1 MRSLSGCTQT
11 DMVALVNL
19 TIAFSGESGR
29 VKGGRSP
36 AKRTLDATRF
46 TPTLQGSGQAWL
58 CSPDPRARPAAR
70 TLGRGVVGLTLLCGQ
85 VAGVMRHKSAAA
97 TMDQTDIRGLA
108 TTVHRSVREA
118 ASL

>member
-1 MRSLSGCTQT
+1 MAKRAASFSKGHCQVASQGT
-11 DMVALVNL
+11 DMVALVDL
-19 TIAFSGESGR
+19 TIAVLGESGR

-70 TLGRGVVGLTLLCGQ
+70 TAPPLGRG
-85 VAGVMRHKSAAA
+85 
-97 TMDQTDIRGLA
+97 
-108 TTVHRSVREA
+108 
-118 ASL
+118 

>member
-1 MRSLSGCTQT
+1 
-11 DMVALVNL
+11 MVALVNL
-19 TIAFSGESGR
+19 AIAFSGELGR

-36 AKRTLDATRF
+36 AKQILDATRF
-46 TPTLQGSGQAWL
+46 TPTLQGPGRAWL

-70 TLGRGVVGLTLLCGQ
+70 TAPPLGAGVGVGVVGLALPCGQ

>member
-1 MRSLSGCTQT
+1 
-11 DMVALVNL
+11 MVALVNL

-58 CSPDPRARPAAR
+58 CSPGPRARPAAR
-70 TLGRGVVGLTLLCGQ
+70 TAPPLGAGIGVGGVGLTLPCGQ
-85 VAGVMRHKSAAA
+85 VGWGDP
-97 TMDQTDIRGLA
+97 TQ
-108 TTVHRSVREA
+108 VRCRDDG
-118 ASL
+118 SD

>member
-1 MRSLSGCTQT
+1 
-11 DMVALVNL
+11 MVALVNL
-19 TIAFSGESGR
+19 TIAFSGESGW

-70 TLGRGVVGLTLLCGQ
+70 TAPPLGRG
-85 VAGVMRHKSAAA
+85 
-97 TMDQTDIRGLA
+97 
-108 TTVHRSVREA
+108 
-118 ASL
+118 